1 MKFGFQIDPVHT
13 LNHDTDSTL
22 PMILESQKRKNRNFI
37 FSPSSLTFKKNT
49 VYALVKEI
57 KFKNNKLNS
66 YIISSE
72 KILNLNSLNC
82 IFIRQD
88 PPYNMEYISSM
99 HLLEQ
104 LNPKTKVINSPAG
117 IRNAPEKILML
128 KFKDIIPPTLITRS
142 RKEIDLFMS
151 SCKRSVIKP
160 LYGNG
165 GQGIFLLD
173 KNDKNY
179 NQIIEKFIDEDS
191 VPFIVQK
198 FLPEIIKGDKRI
210 ILINGEPVAALKRIP
225 KTNEFR
231 SNIHVGGNTKA
242 VKLSKNDRK
251 ICGIIKETL
260 INEKLF
266 FAGIDVIGN
275 YLTEINVTSPTCIQE
290 IKKLHKRLKTTIVYV
305 THDQTEAMSLG
316 TNIAIMDQGKIQQC
330 DTPKNI
336 YNKPQNMFVADF
348 IGSPSMNLLEGS
360 LNNKIFKPNGSD
372 NVQIPLEKYDF
383 INTKKRGH

>member
-22 PMILESQKRKNRNFI
+22 PMILESQKRKNRNYI
-37 FSPSSLTFKKNT
+37 FSPRSLTFKKNT

-173 KNDKNY
+173 KKDKNY

-251 ICGIIKETL
+251 ICSIIKETL

-290 IKKLHKRLKTTIVYV
+290 IKKLHKIDV
-305 THDQTEAMSLG
+305 A
-316 TNIAIMDQGKIQQC
+316 KI
-330 DTPKNI
+330 
-336 YNKPQNMFVADF
+336 
-348 IGSPSMNLLEGS
+348 
-360 LNNKIFKPNGSD
+360 IFDKLD
-372 NVQIPLEKYDF
+372 E
-383 INTKKRGH
+383 

>member
-1 MKFGFQIDPVHT
+1 MDPVHT
-13 LNHDTDSTL
+13 LNHNTDSTL
-22 PMILESQKRKNRNFI
+22 PMILESQRRKNQNYI
-37 FSPSSLTFKKNT
+37 FSPSSLTFKNSYL
-49 VYALVKEI
+49 YAQVKEI
-57 KFKNNKLNS
+57 KFKNEKLNS
-66 YIISSE
+66 YTLSSE
-72 KILNLNSLNC
+72 KKLNLNSLNY

-88 PPYNMEYISSM
+88 PPYDMEYISSM

-104 LNPKTKVINSPAG
+104 LSEKTKVINSPAG

-173 KNDKNY
+173 KKDKNY

-251 ICGIIKETL
+251 ICSIIKETL

-290 IKKLHKRLKTTIVYV
+290 IKKLHKIDV
-305 THDQTEAMSLG
+305 A
-316 TNIAIMDQGKIQQC
+316 KI
-330 DTPKNI
+330 
-336 YNKPQNMFVADF
+336 
-348 IGSPSMNLLEGS
+348 
-360 LNNKIFKPNGSD
+360 IFDKLD
-372 NVQIPLEKYDF
+372 E
-383 INTKKRGH
+383 

>member
-1 MKFGFQIDPVHT
+1 MKYGFQIDPVHT
-13 LNHDTDSTL
+13 LNNDTDSTL
-22 PMILESQKRKNRNFI
+22 PMILDSQKRKNINFI

-49 VYALVKEI
+49 VYAIAKEI
-57 KFKNNKLNS
+57 KFKNSKLSS
-66 YIISSE
+66 YSISIE
-72 KILNLNSLNC
+72 KIINLNSLNY

-99 HLLEQ
+99 YLLEH
-104 LNPKTKVINSPAG
+104 LNSKTRIINSPTG

-142 RKEIDLFMS
+142 RNEIDLFM
-151 SCKRSVIKP
+151 KKFKKSVIKP

-173 KNDKNY
+173 KKDKNY
-179 NQIIEKFIDEDS
+179 NQIIEKFIDEEN

-198 FLPEIIKGDKRI
+198 YLPEIKKGDKRI

-251 ICGIIKETL
+251 ICRIIKETL
-260 INEKLF
+260 ISEKLF
-266 FAGIDVIGN
+266 FVGIDVIGN

-290 IKKLHKRLKTTIVYV
+290 IKKLHKIDV
-305 THDQTEAMSLG
+305 A
-316 TNIAIMDQGKIQQC
+316 KI
-330 DTPKNI
+330 
-336 YNKPQNMFVADF
+336 
-348 IGSPSMNLLEGS
+348 
-360 LNNKIFKPNGSD
+360 IFDKLD
-372 NVQIPLEKYDF
+372 E
-383 INTKKRGH
+383 

>member
-37 FSPSSLTFKKNT
+37 FSPRSLTFKKNT

-173 KNDKNY
+173 KKDKNY

-242 VKLSKNDRK
+242 VRLSENDRK
-251 ICGIIKETL
+251 ICSIIKETL

-290 IKKLHKRLKTTIVYV
+290 IKKLC
-305 THDQTEAMSLG
+305 
-316 TNIAIMDQGKIQQC
+316 KI
-330 DTPKNI
+330 D
-336 YNKPQNMFVADF
+336 VA
-348 IGSPSMNLLEGS
+348 
-360 LNNKIFKPNGSD
+360 KIIFDKLD
-372 NVQIPLEKYDF
+372 E
-383 INTKKRGH
+383 

>member
-37 FSPSSLTFKKNT
+37 FSPRSLTFKKNT

-151 SCKRSVIKP
+151 SFKRSVIKP

-165 GQGIFLLD
+165 GKGIFLLD
-173 KNDKNY
+173 KKDKNY

-225 KTNEFR
+225 KTDEFR

-251 ICGIIKETL
+251 ICSIIKETL

-290 IKKLHKRLKTTIVYV
+290 IKKLHKIDV
-305 THDQTEAMSLG
+305 A
-316 TNIAIMDQGKIQQC
+316 KI
-330 DTPKNI
+330 
-336 YNKPQNMFVADF
+336 
-348 IGSPSMNLLEGS
+348 
-360 LNNKIFKPNGSD
+360 IFDKLD
-372 NVQIPLEKYDF
+372 E
-383 INTKKRGH
+383 

>member
-1 MKFGFQIDPVHT
+1 MKYGFQIDPVHT

-22 PMILESQKRKNRNFI
+22 PMILESQNRKNRNFI
-37 FSPSSLTFKKNT
+37 FSPRSLTFKKNT

-173 KNDKNY
+173 KKDKNY

-251 ICGIIKETL
+251 ICSIIKETL

-290 IKKLHKRLKTTIVYV
+290 IKKLHKIDV
-305 THDQTEAMSLG
+305 A
-316 TNIAIMDQGKIQQC
+316 KI
-330 DTPKNI
+330 
-336 YNKPQNMFVADF
+336 
-348 IGSPSMNLLEGS
+348 
-360 LNNKIFKPNGSD
+360 IFDKLD
-372 NVQIPLEKYDF
+372 E
-383 INTKKRGH
+383 

>member
-1 MKFGFQIDPVHT
+1 MKYGFQIDPVHT

-37 FSPSSLTFKKNT
+37 FSPRSLTFKKNT

-104 LNPKTKVINSPAG
+104 LNLKTKVINSPAG

-173 KNDKNY
+173 KKDKNY

-251 ICGIIKETL
+251 ICSIIKETL

-290 IKKLHKRLKTTIVYV
+290 IKKLHKIDV
-305 THDQTEAMSLG
+305 A
-316 TNIAIMDQGKIQQC
+316 KI
-330 DTPKNI
+330 
-336 YNKPQNMFVADF
+336 
-348 IGSPSMNLLEGS
+348 
-360 LNNKIFKPNGSD
+360 IFDKLD
-372 NVQIPLEKYDF
+372 E
-383 INTKKRGH
+383 

>member
-22 PMILESQKRKNRNFI
+22 PMILEAQKRNNKNFV

-66 YIISSE
+66 FSISSE

-173 KNDKNY
+173 KKDKNY

-251 ICGIIKETL
+251 ICSIIKETL

-290 IKKLHKRLKTTIVYV
+290 IKKLHKIDV
-305 THDQTEAMSLG
+305 A
-316 TNIAIMDQGKIQQC
+316 KI
-330 DTPKNI
+330 
-336 YNKPQNMFVADF
+336 
-348 IGSPSMNLLEGS
+348 
-360 LNNKIFKPNGSD
+360 IFDKLD
-372 NVQIPLEKYDF
+372 E
-383 INTKKRGH
+383 

>member
-1 MKFGFQIDPVHT
+1 MKIGFQMDPVHT

-66 YIISSE
+66 FSISGE

-142 RKEIDLFMS
+142 RKEIDLFTS

-210 ILINGEPVAALKRIP
+210 IPINGEPVAALKRIP

-251 ICGIIKETL
+251 ICSIIKETL

-290 IKKLHKRLKTTIVYV
+290 IKKLHKIDV
-305 THDQTEAMSLG
+305 A
-316 TNIAIMDQGKIQQC
+316 KI
-330 DTPKNI
+330 
-336 YNKPQNMFVADF
+336 
-348 IGSPSMNLLEGS
+348 
-360 LNNKIFKPNGSD
+360 IFDKLD
-372 NVQIPLEKYDF
+372 E
-383 INTKKRGH
+383 

>member
-1 MKFGFQIDPVHT
+1 MKYGFQIDPVHT

-37 FSPSSLTFKKNT
+37 FSPRSLTFKKNT

-151 SCKRSVIKP
+151 SYKRSVIKP

-173 KNDKNY
+173 KKDKNY

-191 VPFIVQK
+191 IPFIVQK

-225 KTNEFR
+225 KTNDFR

-251 ICGIIKETL
+251 ICSIIKETL

-290 IKKLHKRLKTTIVYV
+290 IKKLHKIDVAKVIFDRLY
-305 THDQTEAMSLG
+305 E
-316 TNIAIMDQGKIQQC
+316 
-330 DTPKNI
+330 
-336 YNKPQNMFVADF
+336 
-348 IGSPSMNLLEGS
+348 
-360 LNNKIFKPNGSD
+360 
-372 NVQIPLEKYDF
+372 
-383 INTKKRGH
+383 

>member
-1 MKFGFQIDPVHT
+1 MKYGFQIDPVHT

-37 FSPSSLTFKKNT
+37 FSPRSLTFKKNT

-173 KNDKNY
+173 KKDKNY

-198 FLPEIIKGDKRI
+198 FLPEITKGDKRI

-251 ICGIIKETL
+251 ICSIIKETL

-266 FAGIDVIGN
+266 LAGIDVIGN

-290 IKKLHKRLKTTIVYV
+290 IKKLHKIDV
-305 THDQTEAMSLG
+305 A
-316 TNIAIMDQGKIQQC
+316 KI
-330 DTPKNI
+330 
-336 YNKPQNMFVADF
+336 
-348 IGSPSMNLLEGS
+348 
-360 LNNKIFKPNGSD
+360 IFDKLD
-372 NVQIPLEKYDF
+372 E
-383 INTKKRGH
+383 

>member
-1 MKFGFQIDPVHT
+1 
-13 LNHDTDSTL
+13 
-22 PMILESQKRKNRNFI
+22 
-37 FSPSSLTFKKNT
+37 
-49 VYALVKEI
+49 
-57 KFKNNKLNS
+57 
-66 YIISSE
+66 
-72 KILNLNSLNC
+72 
-82 IFIRQD
+82 
-88 PPYNMEYISSM
+88 MEYISSM

-173 KNDKNY
+173 KKDKNY

-191 VPFIVQK
+191 IPFIVQK

-251 ICGIIKETL
+251 ICSIIKETL

-290 IKKLHKRLKTTIVYV
+290 IKKLHKIDV
-305 THDQTEAMSLG
+305 A
-316 TNIAIMDQGKIQQC
+316 KI
-330 DTPKNI
+330 
-336 YNKPQNMFVADF
+336 
-348 IGSPSMNLLEGS
+348 
-360 LNNKIFKPNGSD
+360 IFDKLD
-372 NVQIPLEKYDF
+372 E
-383 INTKKRGH
+383 